1 MANSSGGNAQHS
13 KAVAMVGLAAAFFVG
28 VMWILPK
35 FERHKVHLLGFD
47 LNPYIHP
54 GMCGHSGHHM
64 HPHHMHHMGHGG
76 GSHIGHPG
84 LSPHV
89 YDTPAI
95 SPVAHM
101 QGTHGQRDYNLAGL
115 AIETV
120 PHLGKIG
127 IADI

>member
-1 MANSSGGNAQHS
+1 MAKSSGGAQHS

-28 VMWILPK
+28 AIWILPK
-35 FERHKVHLLGFD
+35 FERHKNHLLGFD

-54 GMCGHSGHHM
+54 GMGG
-64 HPHHMHHMGHGG
+64 HPHHHAHHHGG
-76 GSHIGHPG
+76 MHAGHHLGHPG
-84 LSPHV
+84 LTPHV

-127 IADI
+127 IADIA